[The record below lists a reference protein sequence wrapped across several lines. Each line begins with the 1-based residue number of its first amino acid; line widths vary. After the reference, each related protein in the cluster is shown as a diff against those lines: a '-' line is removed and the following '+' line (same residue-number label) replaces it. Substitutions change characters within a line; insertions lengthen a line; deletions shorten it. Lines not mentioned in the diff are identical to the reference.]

1 MKQIFASMF
10 IALSLLAAGAS
21 ANAAD
26 INHSSTLVFNS
37 GQTTKIGGDY
47 SSASL
52 PGGAGVI
59 KGKTFSETFNFVVS
73 QNFDVSSAVIS
84 IALSNVSALDITKF
98 ALTGTNGTSILGTK
112 STAGSTQFFNLSAS
126 SLAAG
131 NYTLT
136 VLGKITGSTGG
147 SFGGNISISAVP
159 EVTTTA
165 MMLAGLAIVGFGAYR
180 RRRQDSGRVHLGNV
194 AMA

>member
-1 MKQIFASMF
+1 MKKIFAGMF
-10 IALSLLAAGAS
+10 LALSFLAAGAS

-26 INHSSTLVFNS
+26 INHTSTLVFNS
-37 GQTTKIGGDY
+37 GQTTKIGADY
-47 SSASL
+47 SSSSL
-52 PGGAGVI
+52 PGGGVI

-84 IALSNVSALDITKF
+84 IALSNISALDISKF
-98 ALTGTNGTSILGTK
+98 ALTSANGTNILGTK
-112 STAGSTQFFNLSAS
+112 TTVGSTQFFNLNAS

-131 NYTLT
+131 SYTLT

-159 EVTTTA
+159 EATTTA

-180 RRRQDSGRVHLGNV
+180 RRRQDAGRVNLGNV

>member
-1 MKQIFASMF
+1 MKKIFAGMF
-10 IALSLLAAGAS
+10 LALSFLAAGAS

-26 INHSSTLVFNS
+26 ISHTSTLVFNS

-47 SSASL
+47 SSANL
-52 PGGAGVI
+52 PSGGVI

-84 IALSNVSALDITKF
+84 IALSNISALDITKF
-98 ALTGTNGTSILGTK
+98 ALTGANGTNILGTK
-112 STAGSTQFFNLSAS
+112 TTVGSTQFFNLSAS

-131 NYTLT
+131 SYTLT

-159 EVTTTA
+159 EATTTA

-180 RRRQDSGRVHLGNV
+180 RRRQDAGRVNLGNV